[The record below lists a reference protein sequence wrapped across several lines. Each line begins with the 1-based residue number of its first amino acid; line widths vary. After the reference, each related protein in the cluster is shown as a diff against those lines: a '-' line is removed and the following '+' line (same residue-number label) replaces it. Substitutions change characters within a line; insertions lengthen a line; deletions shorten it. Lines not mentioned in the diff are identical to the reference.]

1 MRFGPWLSRGQSPE
15 RPTLCELGVDPACA
29 HDVLDSSPL
38 AAEAL
43 WRATFETHRRDRSL
57 ESAGGAR
64 AEPAVLDKDT
74 AAALQ
79 VWGD

>member
-1 MRFGPWLSRGQSPE
+1 VIEQ
-15 RPTLCELGVDPACA
+15 
-29 HDVLDSSPL
+29 SPL

-43 WRATFETHRRDRSL
+43 WRATFEEQRRQRSL
-57 ESAGGAR
+57 ENAASAV
-64 AEPAVLDKDT
+64 EPALIDKDT